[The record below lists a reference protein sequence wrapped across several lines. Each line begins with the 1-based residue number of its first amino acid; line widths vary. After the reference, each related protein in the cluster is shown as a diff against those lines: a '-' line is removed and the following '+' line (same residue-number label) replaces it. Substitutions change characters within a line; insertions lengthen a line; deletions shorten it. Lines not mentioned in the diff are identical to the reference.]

1 MYIKIISFVC
11 LFLLA
16 LSSYAQNNETLTY
29 TAKDKT
35 IVEILKDIEKI
46 SPYRF
51 SYNNNIFNNQKIKE
65 ISLSQATIDV
75 CMNKLL
81 SEKHTYTVIGKQVV
95 ITEKTPTEKPIVTT
109 KKIEP
114 KNDKKIVYETIPIYD
129 TITVYDTL
137 YRYVTIKDTITV
149 HDTVEHIKTI
159 NVQHY
164 ETNFLHTNNKTFS
177 FALQTSLLYNNSH
190 FFNKDDYAK
199 QLQNTHSNTLG
210 YDLQINATYKRN
222 NILFQSGIGFQD
234 RRIGSSFAITSYT
247 DDPTKTYTDT
257 LWYWKFNELF
267 TYYKFN
273 SSGDSVAI
281 TVLDSTWTYSLKEN
295 PKKIEH
301 NMDKSSTISY
311 KYIYIPIGVGF
322 NYNVNQTL
330 AIQPFIACNALFLTS
345 CHGEIPD
352 ETFTKTIAVKDI
364 VRQFNISGTLSCS
377 IVYSPQQHFS
387 IYLQPIYSIIPSIY
401 RNEKINCSATI
412 SSFGLGWGLSYTIPS
427 NGK

>member
-1 MYIKIISFVC
+1 M
-11 LFLLA
+11 LLLA
-16 LSSYAQNNETLTY
+16 FSSYAQNNETLTY
-29 TAKDKT
+29 TAQDKT

-46 SPYRF
+46 SSYRF

-65 ISLSQATIDV
+65 LSLSQATIDV

-81 SEKHTYTVIGKQVV
+81 GEKHTYTVIGKQVV
-95 ITEKTPTEKPIVTT
+95 ITEKPIATT

-114 KNDKKIVYETIPIYD
+114 KNDKKIIYETIPIYD

-164 ETNFLHTNNKTFS
+164 ETNFLHTNDNTIS
-177 FALQTSLLYNNSH
+177 FAVQTSLLCNNIH
-190 FFNKDDYAK
+190 FFNDDNYAK
-199 QLQNTHSNTLG
+199 QLQNTHSKSLG
-210 YDLQINATYKRN
+210 YDLQINATYKRKS
-222 NILFQSGIGFQD
+222 ILLQSGIGFQD
-234 RRIGSSFAITSYT
+234 RRISNSFATISYT

-273 SSGDSVAI
+273 SSGDSVAV
-281 TVLDSTWTYSLKEN
+281 TVLDSTWTYTLKEN

-301 NMDKSSTISY
+301 IFDKSSTISY

-322 NYNVNQTL
+322 HYNVNQTFAL
-330 AIQPFIACNALFLTS
+330 QPFIACNALFLTS

-352 ETFTKTIAVKDI
+352 ESFTKTIAVKDML
-364 VRQFNISGTLSCS
+364 RRFMLSGTLSCS

-387 IYLQPIYSIIPSIY
+387 IYLQPIYTIIPSIY
-401 RNEKINCSATI
+401 RNDKINCTATL
-412 SSFGLGWGLSYTIPS
+412 SSFGSGWGLSYTIPA

>member
-1 MYIKIISFVC
+1 M
-11 LFLLA
+11 LLLA
-16 LSSYAQNNETLTY
+16 FSSYAQNNETLTY
-29 TAKDKT
+29 TAQDKT

-46 SPYRF
+46 SSYRF

-81 SEKHTYTVIGKQVV
+81 GEKHTYTVIGKQVV
-95 ITEKTPTEKPIVTT
+95 ITEKTPTEKPVATT

-114 KNDKKIVYETIPIYD
+114 KNDKKIIYETIPIYD

-137 YRYVTIKDTITV
+137 YRYVTIKDTIIV

-164 ETNFLHTNNKTFS
+164 ETNFLHTNDNTIS
-177 FALQTSLLYNNSH
+177 FAVQTSLLRNNIH
-190 FFNKDDYAK
+190 FFNDDNYAK
-199 QLQNTHSNTLG
+199 QLQNTHSKSLG
-210 YDLQINATYKRN
+210 YDLQINATYKRKS
-222 NILFQSGIGFQD
+222 ILLQSGIGFQD
-234 RRIGSSFAITSYT
+234 RRISNSFATISYT

-273 SSGDSVAI
+273 SSGDSVAV
-281 TVLDSTWTYSLKEN
+281 TVLDSTWTYTLKEN

-301 NMDKSSTISY
+301 IFDKSSTISY

-322 NYNVNQTL
+322 HYNVNQTFAL
-330 AIQPFIACNALFLTS
+330 QPFIACNALFLTS

-352 ETFTKTIAVKDI
+352 ESFTKTIAVKDI
-364 VRQFNISGTLSCS
+364 LRRFTLSGTLSCS

-401 RNEKINCSATI
+401 RNDKINCTATL
-412 SSFGLGWGLSYTIPS
+412 SSFGLGWGLSYTIPD